1 VSLFPSDPFPLSL
14 IFKSNHCASFLHSF
28 ATPQDQ
34 IDHLKKQAKSD
45 KAEIEDYK
53 SKCENLEDLLRRTES
68 ELQDFVETS
77 KEMEAELDAELSA
90 SNRKGDDMQ
99 KKIEEF
105 KGSVDEWKVS

>member
-1 VSLFPSDPFPLSL
+1 M
-14 IFKSNHCASFLHSF
+14 
-28 ATPQDQ
+28 
-34 IDHLKKQAKSD
+34 
-45 KAEIEDYK
+45 
-53 SKCENLEDLLRRTES
+53 
-68 ELQDFVETS
+68 ETS